1 MCIENFC
8 LIAIDCTSSLRII
21 LKYLHSQGTW
31 ILVAH
36 SGIYLN
42 CMPLNLE
49 SELGGCWG
57 TYYHSPWLCYLIPLR
72 QSQQIYVAPDGS
84 YMRNPEM
91 CHFMTLLMHLHKQLN
106 PLYTT
111 SYLYSMS
118 FLSGNDLD
126 VYLISVQSSVSD
138 TACIPYFH
146 GMACWICDDLGT
158 IIIYLRLTRDL
169 AVT

>member
-8 LIAIDCTSSLRII
+8 LIATDCTSSLRII

-31 ILVAH
+31 MLVAH

-111 SYLYSMS
+111 SYLYSML
-118 FLSGNDLD
+118 FLS
-126 VYLISVQSSVSD
+126 
-138 TACIPYFH
+138 
-146 GMACWICDDLGT
+146 
-158 IIIYLRLTRDL
+158 
-169 AVT
+169 